1 MSTQQRCNQRIVAR
15 QSIKYILHLLRA
27 HHRRKTRRT
36 QHALEEN
43 TQDTARLGVFDSSW
57 ECCLLGVLCPPPR
70 GSAVSSASCVP
81 PPRVPVPYPR
91 PFRIGIS
98 QASSFISVY
107 SGGLSSGLPGAPT
120 ARTTIVSTVAALP
133 WRKLSRGRPS
143 GKRSISSISMTSA
156 GTHAGFSPPLIE
168 VPWVTA
174 DLVVQK
180 PISPRKHV
188 NCRHRTAILT
198 RYEWRH

>member
-1 MSTQQRCNQRIVAR
+1 MPGNFKRENRETPLTSQGTFFELWERSENANGGTADAQDTAR
-15 QSIKYILHLLRA
+15 L
-27 HHRRKTRRT
+27 RKTRRT
-36 QHALEEN
+36 QHALVFLIP
-43 TQDTARLGVFDSSW
+43 LGSAASW
-57 ECCLLGVLCPPPR
+57 EC
-70 GSAVSSASCVP
+70 CVP
-81 PPRVPVPYPR
+81 PPRVPVPHPR
-91 PFRIGIS
+91 LFRIGIS